1 MVDRRRAITIILIE
15 AVSLAIIGLIIYV
28 LWASAAPAA
37 APLRLPY
44 QVVPSTMSYQGRI
57 DVSGNSFNGVGQ
69 FKFAIINA
77 SGTTAYWTND
87 GTGLDTAPFTPTAFI
102 TLTVN
107 DGLFSV
113 YLGDT
118 AIPGMVAIT
127 RNVFTPTYNS
137 MLRVWFNDGTHDW
150 QMLAPDTKFSSS
162 PYAFVSSWS
171 LDALSANTA
180 ITANWATAAGEATTA
195 LTATW
200 ATTTANVLTAT
211 WATTSTFATTA
222 LTSTWATTST
232 MAESAVWALNAIL
245 ANNAFSSIVATTS
258 VTSTWATTA
267 SYALAAPGGGTITQV
282 VAGTGLNGGGTS
294 GAVTVTLNTS
304 VTLTALNAD
313 TITSTAGLNVGTAG
327 AASSGNLRYSGNLQP
342 GRNSTYYTG
351 YVFVPLGSALMNSG
365 YDGDAVAAS
374 SWLTLTSLFNVPAG
388 VKAIAAL
395 VTARDE
401 TVGVAFCLGPDSSN
415 YMAVCGY
422 TQVASV
428 YANGSGVVP
437 CDANGNV
444 YLYLGSE
451 VDNIYVRI
459 WGYFI

>member
-1 MVDRRRAITIILIE
+1 MVDRRRAITIVLIE

-137 MLRVWFNDGTHDW
+137 VLRVWFNDGTHDW

-180 ITANWATAAGEATTA
+180 ITSNWATAAGEATTA
-195 LTATW
+195 LTSTW

-232 MAESAVWALNAIL
+232 MAESAIWALNAIL
-245 ANNAFSSIVATTS
+245 SNNAFSSIVATTS
-258 VTSTWATTA
+258 LTSTWATTA

-351 YVFVPLGSALMNSG
+351 YVFVPLVTPLTSST

-374 SWLTLTSLFNVPAG
+374 SWITLTSLFSAPAG
-388 VKAIAAL
+388 LKAVSLSVVAKDA
-395 VTARDE
+395 
-401 TVGVAFCLGPDSSN
+401 GVPSRVSIGPDSSN
-415 YMAVCGY
+415 YLAIVLY
-422 TQVASV
+422 TQVANV
-428 YANGSGVVP
+428 LIGANGIVP
-437 CDANGNV
+437 CDANGNIYISV
-444 YLYLGSE
+444 SE
-451 VDNIYVRI
+451 NIDYVFIRI
-459 WGYFI
+459 YGYFL